1 MTDRAQFEAMLEA
14 LINDD
19 QQAAKEIFHNIVVGK
34 SREIY
39 EELLA
44 EDFSQD
50 TGNPYKKNEG
60 MEEESMEEDSEEEES
75 DDAEDDGEENPFGGD
90 DDGEESDDA
99 EDDGEE
105 SDDAEDDGEENPFGG
120 DEGGE
125 EGEGDIEDRVM
136 DLEDALEDL
145 KAEFEQLLAGEEHE
159 EENEPGIHGDGMP
172 MHDIEA
178 GMGGMEDEDME
189 MPMMEYVNKV
199 SPPKHGDNG
208 VNTKS
213 TIDNM
218 KNDMGGTT
226 ANIAQNHVEVHGD
239 AGVKAGGTKGGLL
252 KPSTQDLTAGL
263 NVHNRPGSDAGKS
276 AFKKQVPGGGI
287 DRQSGFNKPGKQV
300 GATDSSGK
308 GESNTKSLISKRVR

>member
-19 QQAAKEIFHNIVVGK
+19 QEQAKEIFHNIVVGK

-44 EDFSQD
+44 EDFSAQQANAAIGGH
-50 TGNPYKKNEG
+50 TKNEG
-60 MEEESMEEDSEEEES
+60 MEEEPVAEEDEMEEEES
-75 DDAEDDGEENPFGGD
+75 AEDDSAEDDSAEDDSEDDSAEDDGEDDPFGGAD
-90 DDGEESDDA
+90 DSEE
-99 EDDGEE
+99 E
-105 SDDAEDDGEENPFGG
+105 P
-120 DEGGE
+120 
-125 EGEGDIEDRVM
+125 EGDIEDRVM

-178 GMGGMEDEDME
+178 DMMGGDEEPEDESVMHHVHHVVN
-189 MPMMEYVNKV
+189 EYVNKV
-199 SPPKHGDNG
+199 PMPKHGDDG

-213 TIDNM
+213 AVAG

-226 ANIAQNHVEVHGD
+226 ANIAKNFSTTS
-239 AGVKAGGTKGGLL
+239 GGTQGGLL
-252 KPSTQDLTAGL
+252 KPSTTLQDGG
-263 NVHNRPGSDAGKS
+263 NINKPGANAGKTG
-276 AFKKQVPGGGI
+276 FKKQEPGH
-287 DRQSGFNKPGKQV
+287 
-300 GATDSSGK
+300 GAEKSGK
-308 GESNTKSLISKRVR
+308 KESGADKKSLIGGKIR

>member
-60 MEEESMEEDSEEEES
+60 MEEEEEESMEEDSEEEES

-120 DEGGE
+120 E

-159 EENEPGIHGDGMP
+159 EENEPGVHGDGMP

-178 GMGGMEDEDME
+178 DMGGMGGEHDELE
-189 MPMMEYVNKV
+189 GLMEYTIKV
-199 SPPKHGDNG
+199 PNPKHGDDG
-208 VNTKS
+208 VNKKS

-226 ANIAQNHVEVHGD
+226 ANIAQSFSTEKGGTQGGLAKPTTTIMD
-239 AGVKAGGTKGGLL
+239 AGNINKPGG
-252 KPSTQDLTAGL
+252 
-263 NVHNRPGSDAGKS
+263 NAGKT
-276 AFKKQVPGGGI
+276 AFKKKEPGHGAEKKSTG
-287 DRQSGFNKPGKQV
+287 DNGSNK
-300 GATDSSGK
+300 
-308 GESNTKSLISKRVR
+308 KSLISSRVR

>member
-44 EDFSQD
+44 EDFSPEEANRAM
-50 TGNPYKKNEG
+50 GGHAKNEG
-60 MEEESMEEDSEEEES
+60 MEEEEEESMEEESAEEEEGAEEEEEGS
-75 DDAEDDGEENPFGGD
+75 DEEDDSEDDGEEDPFGG
-90 DDGEESDDA
+90 

-105 SDDAEDDGEENPFGG
+105 EP
-120 DEGGE
+120 
-125 EGEGDIEDRVM
+125 EGDIEDRVM

-159 EENEPGIHGDGMP
+159 EEEQPGIHGDGMP

-178 GMGGMEDEDME
+178 DMMGGEHEEEADENVMHHVHHV
-189 MPMMEYVNKV
+189 MEYVNKV
-199 SPPKHGDNG
+199 APPKHGDNG

-213 TIDNM
+213 TIDDM
-218 KNDMGGTT
+218 RNDMGGTT
-226 ANIAQNHVEVHGD
+226 ANIAKNFSTTS
-239 AGVKAGGTKGGLL
+239 GGTQGGLL
-252 KPSTQDLTAGL
+252 KPSTTLQDGG
-263 NVHNRPGSDAGKS
+263 NINKPGADAGKKG
-276 AFKKQVPGGGI
+276 FKTQVK
-287 DRQSGFNKPGKQV
+287 DAH
-300 GATDSSGK
+300 GAEKSGK
-308 GESNTKSLISKRVR
+308 KETADNKKSTIGGRIR